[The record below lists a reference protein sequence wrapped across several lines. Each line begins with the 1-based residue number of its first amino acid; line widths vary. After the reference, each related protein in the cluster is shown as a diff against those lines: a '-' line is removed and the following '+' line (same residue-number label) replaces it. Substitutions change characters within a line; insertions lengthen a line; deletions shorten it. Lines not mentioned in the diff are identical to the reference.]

1 MSTSKLLF
9 LKDLNELDYQDIKL
23 VAGLEIHQQL
33 NTGKLFSK
41 APCKIVPNEELNKFI
56 IRKLRF
62 SKAEDGSVDK
72 AAMHAFKQQN
82 TYKYLYNDEIATLV
96 DLDEEPPE
104 YPNTQALYTAIQVGQ
119 MLNLQ
124 FIDTITFMRKLIVD
138 GSITSGFQRTALL
151 GIGGEIETQHGTIP
165 IYAMNLE
172 EDSSRIISK
181 SGKEHIYS
189 LDRQG
194 IPLIEITTGP
204 TMHTPI
210 AVQEV
215 AYEIGNIL
223 RSFST
228 TRRGLGTIRQ
238 DLNVS
243 IGVGRRVEI
252 KGAQNLELIP
262 EVVIAEAKRQL
273 IMNSIKEECELKGI
287 THNTL
292 SDYKITDITSIFE
305 NTQAKVITEA
315 LKEEHSS
322 VLAIK
327 LYNMKG
333 ILGHEIQEN
342 YRFATEISNR
352 NKKTYPT
359 IKGLFHSDELP
370 KYNITKEEVNE
381 VYSTLKLDSSKDG
394 FILIAHNTSI
404 ATQSLQN
411 VFEIINELVQGVQEE
426 VRQVDPKGTTTLF
439 LRPMPGSSRMYPET
453 DIRTIPLN
461 SLPLQELEQS
471 LPEKY
476 NDKIKRLEQEFE
488 LSKDELLSILEKY
501 DELNIVT
508 LLQSTQLKA
517 KELYNYIITIPKDI
531 KKRDNI
537 EPVDFSYN
545 LLQDLL
551 SQITLKN
558 LNTQT
563 IRDIFISLYTQ
574 KLQEVENLE
583 LYLKENNLLV
593 EQLSVDEVRV
603 EVKKIISQNS
613 GAPFGAL
620 MGMCM
625 KELGKKADGKIIS
638 QILKEEMN

>member
-1 MSTSKLLF
+1 MSKSKLLF
-9 LKDLNELDYQDIKL
+9 LKDLKKLDYQEIKL

-41 APCKIVPNEELNKFI
+41 APCKIVPNEELDKSI
-56 IRKLRF
+56 VRKLRF

-96 DLDEEPPE
+96 DLDEEPPQA
-104 YPNTQALYTAIQVGQ
+104 PNTQALHTAIQVGQ

-124 FIDTITFMRKLIVD
+124 FLDTLTFMRKLIID
-138 GSITSGFQRTALL
+138 GSITTGFQRTALL
-151 GIGGEIETQHGTIP
+151 GVGGEIETEHGIIP

-215 AYEIGNIL
+215 AYEIGNVL

-243 IGVGRRVEI
+243 IGVGKRVEI

-262 EVVIAEAKRQL
+262 QVVIAEAKRQL
-273 IMNSIKEECELKGI
+273 IMNSIKEECEDRNI
-287 THNTL
+287 TPQTL
-292 SDYKITDITSIFE
+292 SDYELRDITSLFS
-305 NTQAKVITEA
+305 NTQAKVIKEA
-315 LKEEHSS
+315 LEEKDSS

-327 LYNMKG
+327 LFNMKG

-352 NKKTYPT
+352 NKKTFPS

-370 KYNITKEEVNE
+370 KYNITQEEVDSI
-381 VYSTLKLDSSKDG
+381 YSTLTLDSSKDG
-394 FILIAHNTSI
+394 FILIAHNTKT
-404 ATQSLQN
+404 ATESLQN
-411 VFEIINELVQGVQEE
+411 IFEIIKDLIQGVQEE
-426 VRQVDPKGTTTLF
+426 VRQVDPKGTITQF
-439 LRPMPGSSRMYPET
+439 LRPMPGASRMYPET

-461 SLPLQELEQS
+461 SLPLEELEHS

-476 NDKIKRLEQEFE
+476 NDKIKRLEKEFE
-488 LSKDELLSILEKY
+488 LSKDEILSLLEKY
-501 DELNIVT
+501 EEQNISQ
-508 LLQSTQLKA
+508 LITQTHLRA
-517 KELYNYIITIPKDI
+517 KELYNFIITIPKDI

-537 EPVDFSYN
+537 EPVDFSYS

-551 SQITLKN
+551 KEISIKK

-563 IRDIFISLYTQ
+563 IRDIFISLYQ
-574 KLQEVENLE
+574 KQLQEVDNLE
-583 LYLKENNLLV
+583 HYLKEHNLIT
-593 EQLSVDEVRV
+593 EQLSEEELRI
-603 EVKKIISQNS
+603 EIKKIISNNLK
-613 GAPFGAL
+613 APFGAL

-625 KELGKKADGKIIS
+625 KEFSKKADGKLIS